1 MKMEVRDRKESLLN
15 KRISLSS
22 KVGVWVSL
30 ALVVIGLILI
40 GLSGESS
47 EPLIPLGQLP
57 QAILNLNPAAI
68 ITLAVLILLL
78 TPVSLII
85 IALVTLLLER
95 NRIYSGICLLLLCI
109 LAISIIVSLT

>member
-1 MKMEVRDRKESLLN
+1 MEDRDWQQDVLN

-22 KVGVWVSL
+22 KVGVSVSL

-47 EPLIPLGQLP
+47 GPLLPVSQLP

-68 ITLAVLILLL
+68 ITIAVLILLF

-85 IALVTLLLER
+85 IALVTLAIER

-109 LAISIIVSLT
+109 LIVSIIVSLA